1 MFVSDGYY
9 QAHLVVVAVSVDEE
23 VIEEEEGV
31 EEDLEEGAADVV
43 VCTVVFV
50 FSV

>member
-1 MFVSDGYY
+1 M
-9 QAHLVVVAVSVDEE
+9 VVAVSVDEE

-43 VCTVVFV
+43 VCTLVFV